1 MNHEHHSIPSYC
13 YQNDHMAT
21 HTGIRLMAPV
31 LPRQF
36 HHFPSPPRPPK
47 ETPAIPVP
55 VTRYISVKVF
65 FELFAG
71 TIGIFVLGVLF
82 WKIGK
87 CFRSFTRGKV
97 LREGKTTGTRY
108 ARTWYGWVPLH
119 RHEEVK
125 NVFRKCWG
133 KLCDWTSWKTTRADY
148 SWVWWDPGQKA
159 HEEYHQKRFSR
170 WIPKCFRS
178 KIFTP
183 ADTIWNRGPPPRQ
196 HPRDQGPDGMTGSFP
211 GQTSQCTRPERASR
225 GGSRSGKRTIQR
237 SFPTDRE
244 FSIRKPHLPFR
255 KSQLSWSLGRSSH
268 TPRKTIPFPETTRC
282 NPRWLQ
288 SVSLPCLLTA
298 KTYAQRPPEK
308 SDATWETCSTSEPYY
323 TPNTLRGLQN
333 SRKYQVW
340 SARVQLQTPN
350 QVKHSHHGL
359 QEPPGTPISE
369 LLASYSSE
377 NNAPL
382 DGMRG
387 SVEYASDTSL
397 RGLSSLKSHHTTTPV
412 MPAICQDKDLRTSKW
427 NTMPISRGALHL
439 LPSTNVP
446 AERNSPSFV
455 RDTDGAGSFS
465 LPEDWMLPET
475 TCTKER
481 IPARK
486 HLRRNKPRRIPTP
499 LESLSNWETRWVDN
513 LDRKLEWHHDQLI
526 PGKRPFH
533 FPLLPN
539 HWLNR
544 RTWTVIDPASRVPLE
559 KKRLWGDPRFSV
571 PYPAP
576 RWESKPKYPAV
587 GHKAAHTPRID
598 SWRVAVNG
606 QRRTSGI
613 REVVKAVDLFDD
625 SVDEPPDGTIDPAC
639 WVLRKPPQG
648 FGMSAKQGE
657 TYYEGGAGWQEK
669 LNDWQR
675 VRRGYRI
682 RRAIHDGRV
691 NRTRVKEIA
700 TGISRPCRKA
710 ASKATKTV
718 TH

>member
-1 MNHEHHSIPSYC
+1 MNNQHHSIPSYC

-21 HTGIRLMAPV
+21 NTGIRLMAPV

-55 VTRYISVKVF
+55 VTRFISVKVF

-119 RHEEVK
+119 QHEAVK

-159 HEEYHQKRFSR
+159 HEEYHQRRFSR
-170 WIPKCFRS
+170 WLPKCLRS
-178 KIFTP
+178 QSFTP

-196 HPRDQGPDGMTGSFP
+196 HSRDQGPGAMTGASP
-211 GQTSQCTRPERASR
+211 WQTSQYTRPERTSH
-225 GGSRSGKRTIQR
+225 GGSRSGRRTIHR
-237 SFPTDRE
+237 SFPREKE
-244 FSIRKPHLPFR
+244 FSVHKSHLPFK
-255 KSQLSWSLGRSSH
+255 KSRLSRSLCRSSL
-268 TPRKTIPFPETTRC
+268 TPRKTIPFPDTTRC
-282 NPRWLQ
+282 DPTRQQ
-288 SVSLPCLLTA
+288 SASLPCLLTA
-298 KTYAQRPPEK
+298 KTYPQRPPDK
-308 SDATWETCSTSEPYY
+308 SDATWETFSTETSY
-323 TPNTLRGLQN
+323 TPNTFHDVQN

-350 QVKHSHHGL
+350 QVKHNYHGL

-382 DGMRG
+382 GVIRG

-397 RGLSSLKSHHTTTPV
+397 RSLSSLRRHNTPRPV
-412 MPAICQDKDLRTSKW
+412 IPAISQDKGLETSKW
-427 NTMPISRGALHL
+427 NTMPASRGALHL

-446 AERNSPSFV
+446 AERNMPSFV
-455 RDTDGAGSFS
+455 RDTGGDGSFS
-465 LPEDWMLPET
+465 LPQDWMLPEKT
-475 TCTKER
+475 SAKGKS
-481 IPARK
+481 PAKK
-486 HLRRNKPRRIPTP
+486 HLRQKKPKRSP
-499 LESLSNWETRWVDN
+499 LPLGSLSNWETRWVDN

-544 RTWTVIDPASRVPLE
+544 RTWMVIDPASRVPLE
-559 KKRLWGDPRFSV
+559 KKRLWGDPRFNV

-576 RWESKPKYPAV
+576 RWEPEPKYPGV
-587 GHKAAHTPRID
+587 DHEAAHTPRID

-648 FGMSAKQGE
+648 FGMSTKQGD
-657 TYYEGGAGWQEK
+657 TYYEGGSGWQEK

-682 RRAIHDGRV
+682 RKAIHDGRV

-710 ASKATKTV
+710 ASKATKK
-718 TH
+718 

>member
-1 MNHEHHSIPSYC
+1 
-13 YQNDHMAT
+13 
-21 HTGIRLMAPV
+21 
-31 LPRQF
+31 
-36 HHFPSPPRPPK
+36 
-47 ETPAIPVP
+47 
-55 VTRYISVKVF
+55 
-65 FELFAG
+65 
-71 TIGIFVLGVLF
+71 
-82 WKIGK
+82 
-87 CFRSFTRGKV
+87 
-97 LREGKTTGTRY
+97 
-108 ARTWYGWVPLH
+108 
-119 RHEEVK
+119 
-125 NVFRKCWG
+125 
-133 KLCDWTSWKTTRADY
+133 
-148 SWVWWDPGQKA
+148 
-159 HEEYHQKRFSR
+159 
-170 WIPKCFRS
+170 
-178 KIFTP
+178 
-183 ADTIWNRGPPPRQ
+183 
-196 HPRDQGPDGMTGSFP
+196 
-211 GQTSQCTRPERASR
+211 
-225 GGSRSGKRTIQR
+225 
-237 SFPTDRE
+237 
-244 FSIRKPHLPFR
+244 
-255 KSQLSWSLGRSSH
+255 
-268 TPRKTIPFPETTRC
+268 
-282 NPRWLQ
+282 
-288 SVSLPCLLTA
+288 
-298 KTYAQRPPEK
+298 
-308 SDATWETCSTSEPYY
+308 
-323 TPNTLRGLQN
+323 
-333 SRKYQVW
+333 
-340 SARVQLQTPN
+340 
-350 QVKHSHHGL
+350 
-359 QEPPGTPISE
+359 
-369 LLASYSSE
+369 
-377 NNAPL
+377 
-382 DGMRG
+382 
-387 SVEYASDTSL
+387 
-397 RGLSSLKSHHTTTPV
+397 
-412 MPAICQDKDLRTSKW
+412 
-427 NTMPISRGALHL
+427 
-439 LPSTNVP
+439 
-446 AERNSPSFV
+446 
-455 RDTDGAGSFS
+455 
-465 LPEDWMLPET
+465 MLPET